1 MKSNNNHFEFLKHLG
16 LTEYEA
22 KVYVTLLG
30 RNSFIASELAQNSG
44 VPRAKVYGILDDL
57 IARGLAVYKPGKIK
71 KYSATH
77 PERSLQRLVSEMEN
91 RTSQV
96 KELIGKLKLKYA
108 EGQKEVDP
116 LEYIEILKERSQIAQ
131 KFRELEGKAKHE
143 ILVLVKPPYALGPPE
158 VNVQEIEALKRGV
171 QGKGIYEIG
180 EWTANYE
187 IFKNIL
193 KYRKIGEEVRFIQ
206 KVPMKLAIFDAKTVM
221 LDFDDPIETDEETFT
236 TLVISHSHFGTL
248 MKAAF
253 YALWSKAKEMDEIET
268 NRRK

>member
-1 MKSNNNHFEFLKHLG
+1 MENMKNSNNHFEFLKHLG

-22 KVYVTLLG
+22 KVYVTLMG

-57 IARGLAVYKPGKIK
+57 IGKGLAVYKPGKIK

-77 PERSLQRLVSEMEN
+77 PEKSLARLVSEMEQ

-96 KELIGKLKLKYA
+96 KELIGKLQLKYA

-116 LEYIEILKERSQIAQ
+116 LEYIEVLRERTQIDT
-131 KFRELEGKAKHE
+131 KFRELEGRAKHE

-158 VNVQEIEALKRGV
+158 VNVQEIEALRRGV
-171 QGKGIYEIG
+171 QGKGIYEMG
-180 EWTANYE
+180 EWTSNYE

-193 KYRKIGEEVRFIQ
+193 KYKKAGEEVRFIKQ
-206 KVPMKLAIFDAKTVM
+206 VQMNLDIF
-221 LDFDDPIETDEETFT
+221 
-236 TLVISHSHFGTL
+236 
-248 MKAAF
+248 
-253 YALWSKAKEMDEIET
+253 
-268 NRRK
+268 